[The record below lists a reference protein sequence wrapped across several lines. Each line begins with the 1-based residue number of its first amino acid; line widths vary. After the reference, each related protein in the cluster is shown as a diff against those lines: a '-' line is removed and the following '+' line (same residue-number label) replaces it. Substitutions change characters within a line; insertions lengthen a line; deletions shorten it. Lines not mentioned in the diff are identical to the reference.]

1 MVTNEDGQDA
11 YVTADPTLA
20 QSGQRALPLYTLDR
34 KDVLILELYRE
45 QHGEALT
52 TLQAATGKV
61 RASAAALGLTIAEWE
76 HKFGTRATP
85 CGECH
90 LQPGER
96 CDVCGAYSG
105 T

>member
-20 QSGQRALPLYTLDR
+20 KAGQRALPLYTLDR

-52 TLQAATGKV
+52 TLQAATAKV
-61 RASAAALGLTIAEWE
+61 RASAAELGLTIEEWNR
-76 HKFGTRATP
+76 KFGT
-85 CGECH
+85 
-90 LQPGER
+90 
-96 CDVCGAYSG
+96 
-105 T
+105 

>member
-1 MVTNEDGQDA
+1 MIEPVAWMVTNDDGQDA

-20 QSGQRALPLYTLDR
+20 QTGQRALPLYTLDR
-34 KDVLILELYRE
+34 KDVLILDLYRE
-45 QHGEALT
+45 QHCEALGAIRQQT
-52 TLQAATGKV
+52 
-61 RASAAALGLTIAEWE
+61 
-76 HKFGTRATP
+76 TP

-96 CDVCGAYSG
+96 CDACGASYG

>member
-20 QSGQRALPLYTLDR
+20 KAGQRALPLYTLDR

-52 TLQAATGKV
+52 LQAAIAKV
-61 RASAAALGLTIAEWE
+61 RASAAELGMTIEEWNR
-76 HKFGTRATP
+76 KFGT
-85 CGECH
+85 
-90 LQPGER
+90 
-96 CDVCGAYSG
+96 
-105 T
+105 

>member
-1 MVTNEDGQDA
+1 MIEPVAWMVTNDDGQDA

-20 QSGQRALPLYTLDR
+20 KAGQRALPLYTLDR
-34 KDVLILELYRE
+34 KDVLILDLYRE
-45 QHGEALT
+45 QQGMAWDAIMKRT
-52 TLQAATGKV
+52 
-61 RASAAALGLTIAEWE
+61 
-76 HKFGTRATP
+76 TP

-96 CDVCGAYSG
+96 CNVCGASFG